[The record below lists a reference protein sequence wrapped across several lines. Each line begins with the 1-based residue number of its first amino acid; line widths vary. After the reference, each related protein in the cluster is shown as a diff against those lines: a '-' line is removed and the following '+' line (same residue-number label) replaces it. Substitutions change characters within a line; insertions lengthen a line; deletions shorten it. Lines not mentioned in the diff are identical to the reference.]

1 MLSSS
6 ATEIPTP
13 DTGSIRGDLLAI
25 VHAVIAYLTSPVG
38 LPALHVTVSLT
49 VNDHTEARRAF
60 WEGRLNALRPVVE
73 RGIARAELRPD
84 TDPGLLLETL
94 VAPVHGRL
102 LLIGETVDEQFG
114 ERLVDLVL
122 RGAYLSRSGTHFDN
136 Q

>member
-6 ATEIPTP
+6 AAEIPTP
-13 DTGSIRGDLLAI
+13 RHGSIRGDLLAI

-73 RGIARAELRPD
+73 RGIAVENCGP
-84 TDPGLLLETL
+84 TPIPGYCWR
-94 VAPVHGRL
+94 HW
-102 LLIGETVDEQFG
+102 
-114 ERLVDLVL
+114 
-122 RGAYLSRSGTHFDN
+122 
-136 Q
+136 